1 MTFSSLISGTIP
13 HHNKYNTRPGGIDSV
28 DKVIQHHWATQTMAG
43 EKTLADPNRK
53 ASVNY
58 LVYTDGTIKG
68 QVPEEFRP
76 WTSGGPAADNTAIT
90 IECQNS
96 TGAPNWEISAAA
108 EASIVR
114 LLADIA
120 TRRPKFNKQIN
131 RNNYR
136 GHREFAA
143 TACPG
148 PYLYPRLGL
157 IAGKAQVLLG
167 GGTVPPEPKPPTPG
181 PAWPQIDVDGKW
193 GGDTTGRQ
201 QDRSGTGHDRV
212 ISHQWKSVYNENV
225 YSSQFD
231 KTQIGSDLIR
241 WAQRRLQA
249 LGLYGGKIDGLNG
262 HDTIVGFQRYY
273 GTPQDGK
280 IDAVSTVVKAMQT
293 ELNTKNTFLGL

>member
-28 DKVIQHHWATQTMAG
+28 DKVIQHHWATQTLAG

-96 TGAPNWEISAAA
+96 TGAPNYEISAAA

-120 TRRPKFNKQIN
+120 TRRPKFNGTIN
-131 RNNYR
+131 RSNYK

-148 PYLYPRLGL
+148 PYLFPRLGL
-157 IAGKAQVLLG
+157 IAGKAAVLLG
-167 GGTVPPEPKPPTPG
+167 GGTIPVDKPLPPVTPP
-181 PAWPQIDVDGKW
+181 PAPSGLVVDGQW
-193 GGDTTGRQ
+193 GGATTRRLQ
-201 QDRSGTGHDRV
+201 EVLGTPVDGV
-212 ISHQWKSVYNENV
+212 ISHQWKSSANENI
-225 YSSQFD
+225 YSAQFD
-231 KTQIGSDLIR
+231 KTKTGSTVARAMQSRLGVGADGLFGSDSVKAL
-241 WAQRRLQA
+241 QR
-249 LGLYGGKIDGLNG
+249 
-262 HDTIVGFQRYY
+262 HY
-273 GTPQDGK
+273 GTPVDG
-280 IDAVSTVVKAMQT
+280 IISPTSTVVKAMQT
-293 ELNTKNTFLGL
+293 ALNAGTF